1 MNLQRGTIF
10 AFLVSAAAV
19 IYTTALV
26 TFSDVQLAPFVIPL
40 VTVLSF
46 TFALLHGSEHFG
58 WKRNLLLLGLTFATS
73 LTFECVGVATGKV
86 YGPYHY
92 TDLLGPKFLG
102 LVPVIIP
109 AAWFMMTY
117 PSFVMATRLVPE
129 KWQGVTRRVGIA
141 AVGALVMTSWDLA
154 MDPLMVAGG
163 NWVWDVKGAYFGV
176 PLQNYLGW
184 WLTTF
189 VTFSLF
195 LLLGRVS
202 LAKQAVL
209 SGSFDQLA
217 IASYMVV
224 GLSNIITVTRIGHG
238 GAGLAGLFAMLP
250 WVLMSLKKGD
260 YDFSPGGEHG

>member
-1 MNLQRGTIF
+1 MNLQKGTVF

-26 TFSDVQLAPFVIPL
+26 AFSDVQLAPFVVPL
-40 VTVLSF
+40 VTLLSF
-46 TFALLHGSEHFG
+46 TFAVLHGSEHFG
-58 WKRNLLLLGLTFATS
+58 WKRNLLLLGLTFTVS
-73 LTFECVGVATGKV
+73 LFFECIGVATGKV

-102 LVPVIIP
+102 LVPLIIP

-117 PSFVMATRLVPE
+117 PSFVIATRLIPE
-129 KWQGVTRRVGIA
+129 QWKGAPRLVGIA
-141 AVGALVMTSWDLA
+141 AVGALVMTAWDLA

-176 PLQNYLGW
+176 PLQNYWGW

-189 VTFSLF
+189 VTFALF

-202 LAKQAVL
+202 LVRQNIW
-209 SGSFDQLA
+209 SDNFDQLA
-217 IASYMVV
+217 VASYIIV
-224 GLSNIITVTRIGHG
+224 GLSSIITVTRIGLG

-250 WVLMSLKKGD
+250 WVIMGWKNRQL
-260 YDFSPGGEHG
+260 